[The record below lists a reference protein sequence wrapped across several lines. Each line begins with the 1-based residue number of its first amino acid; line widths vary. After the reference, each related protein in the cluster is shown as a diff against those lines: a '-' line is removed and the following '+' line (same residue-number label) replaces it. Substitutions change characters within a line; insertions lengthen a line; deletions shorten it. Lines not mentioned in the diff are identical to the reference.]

1 MLCKFP
7 QILSNLRR
15 QKGLSQKKVASEL
28 GISPAL
34 LSHYE
39 NGIRECGLDFLL
51 RLSQYYSVSCDYL
64 LGKSEIKTP
73 TVYETEPEAMAVDEV
88 LKTAR
93 EHNEQVY
100 KKLCDISDVYTYNMV
115 RSLCDTAVKSEA
127 FTFELESTD
136 YKNFCP
142 STVFNLYSQLSAHGK
157 EKTRLSLHGHDT
169 ACEIGK
175 KAETIIEKNTL
186 IKKSEA

>member
-51 RLSQYYSVSCDYL
+51 RLADYYSVSCDYL
-64 LGKSEIKTP
+64 LGKSEIKNP
-73 TVYETEPEAMAVDEV
+73 TVYETEPEALALDEL

-93 EHNEQVY
+93 NHNEQVY
-100 KKLCDISDVYTYNMV
+100 KNLCDISDVYTYNMV

-127 FTFELESTD
+127 FSFDLENTD

-142 STVFNLYSQLSAHGK
+142 ATAFNLYSQLTAFGK
-157 EKTRLSLHGHDT
+157 EKSRLSLHGHDT
-169 ACEIGK
+169 ANMIVK
-175 KAETIIEKNTL
+175 RAEKIIKKNTH
-186 IKKSEA
+186 IK